1 MRTTFSLRRMMTLGL
16 GLVGLTAACGGE
28 PAEPLDDPA
37 LAAAIEADLEKFD
50 TNPQLFLNTLPT
62 KTVTAPVPLFS
73 NTVVAD
79 KTFVDA
85 KNSVIRQDPTADAPG
100 ANDQARNLV
109 DALVLTKLE
118 DMHTLRA
125 VDLPESPWSDDYWG
139 LYAGS
144 TAKRYADP
152 GHNITADWKTNTDYV
167 RNMQPAS
174 ADNLS
179 PAEKYDLL
187 VGDANKTLTKYN
199 LDTGKAYYQTYGKVE
214 SWMGICHGW
223 APAAFMVARP
233 QKAITVTAADGVTKI
248 KFYPSDIKALAS
260 ELWATTSP
268 RVKFIGGRCNT
279 KMPAVDSIGRIKD
292 TACRDT
298 NAGTWHLAVV
308 NQIGKAK
315 RSMVLDATFD
325 YEVWNQPVYGY
336 DYNYFN
342 PKTKKTYKT
351 LSYAKVAVA
360 DFPDDKFKQY
370 RAAGTTHIVGVAMNV
385 KWVVETEPSHF
396 SPDSPSRDAISGARY
411 LYTLELD
418 AQGNIIGGEWMQNA
432 HPDFLWTSPA
442 GTKAT
447 APNEAEAVVS
457 AWDGTTAVPAS
468 WRSAAAKSSV
478 VGAPLGIIVDA
489 LTKLA
494 RQ

>member
-1 MRTTFSLRRMMTLGL
+1 MRMTLFGAWGMTLGL
-16 GLVGLTAACGGE
+16 CLVGLTAACGE
-28 PAEPLDDPA
+28 PGEPLDDPA

-50 TNPQLFLNTLPT
+50 SDPRTFLNTLPT
-62 KTVTAPVPLFS
+62 KTMVGTVPFF
-73 NTVVAD
+73 TDATIAD
-79 KTFVDA
+79 KSFVDA

-109 DALVLTKLE
+109 DALTLTKLA
-118 DMHTLRA
+118 DMNSLRT
-125 VDLPESPWSDDYWG
+125 VDLPETPWSDDYWA

-144 TAKRYADP
+144 TAKRYADT
-152 GHNITADWKTNTDYV
+152 GYTVTQDWKANTDYV
-167 RNMQPAS
+167 RNMQPANV
-174 ADNLS
+174 DNLS

-199 LDTGKAYYQTYGKVE
+199 LDTGKAYFQTYGKVE
-214 SWMGICHGW
+214 TWMGICHGW
-223 APAAFMVARP
+223 APAAYMVARP
-233 QKAITVTAADGVTKI
+233 QKTITVTAADGVTKI

-308 NQIGKAK
+308 NQIGKSQ

-325 YEVWNQPVYGY
+325 YEVWNQPVSGY
-336 DYNYFN
+336 SYEYFN

-351 LSYAKVAVA
+351 LSYARVAVG
-360 DFPDDKFKQY
+360 DFPEDKFKAY

-396 SPDSPSRDAISGARY
+396 SPDSPSRDATSGARY

-418 AQGNIIGGEWMQNA
+418 VNGNIIGGEWLQNA
-432 HPDFLWTSPA
+432 HPDFLWTSPV
-442 GTKAT
+442 GTTAR
-447 APNEAEAVVS
+447 APNEAEAQVTT
-457 AWDGTTAVPAS
+457 WDGNTPVPAT
-468 WRSAAAKSSV
+468 WRSAAAKSAV

-494 RQ
+494 RK

>member
-1 MRTTFSLRRMMTLGL
+1 MRKLFVTTLGL
-16 GLVGLTAACGGE
+16 GLIGFSAACGE

-37 LAAAIEADLEKFD
+37 EAAAIEADLEKFD
-50 TNPQLFLNTLPT
+50 SDPNTFLNSLPT
-62 KTVTAPVPLFS
+62 KILASEVTLFDANAVAAKDYVTAK
-73 NTVVAD
+73 NTV
-79 KTFVDA
+79 
-85 KNSVIRQDPTADAPG
+85 IRMDPTADAPG

-109 DALVLTKLE
+109 DALVLTKLA
-118 DMHTLRA
+118 DMNGIRTA
-125 VDLPESPWSDDYWG
+125 SLPESPWSDDYWG

-152 GHNITADWKTNTDYV
+152 AANITENWQTNTDQV
-167 RNMQPAS
+167 RNTQPAS

-199 LDTGKAYYQTYGKVE
+199 LDTGKPYFTNYGKVE
-214 SWMGICHGW
+214 TWMGICHGW
-223 APAAFMVARP
+223 APAAFMVQRP
-233 QKAITVTAADGVTKI
+233 QKTVTVTAADGTTKI

-260 ELWATTSP
+260 ELWATTNP

-279 KMPAVDSIGRIKD
+279 KNPAVDSIGRIKD

-308 NQIGKAK
+308 NQIGKAQ

-325 YEVWNQPVYGY
+325 YEVWNQPIYGY

-342 PKTKKTYKT
+342 PKTKKTYKS
-351 LSYAKVAVA
+351 LSYAKVAVG
-360 DFPDDKFKQY
+360 DFPEDKFKAY

-385 KWVVETEPSHF
+385 KWTVETEPSHY
-396 SPDSPSRDAISGARY
+396 SPDAPSRDAISGARY

-418 AQGNIIGGEWMQNA
+418 ANGTIIGGEWMQNA
-432 HPDFLWTSPA
+432 HPDFLWTSPP

-447 APNEAEAVVS
+447 APFESGATPTT
-457 AWDGTTAVPAS
+457 WDGNTAVPTT
-468 WRSAAAKSSV
+468 WRTAAASASAS
-478 VGAPLGIIVDA
+478 GAPLGIIVDS
-489 LTKLA
+489 LVRLA